1 MEAPKLIISGLS
13 SLDEEQLKE
22 ALGDEV
28 EFDEP
33 EVPEGT
39 LAEPATITAIVTLSA
54 MAISALAVYLNKT
67 RRRYLLEKAVK
78 VVYPDGRIEEVT
90 LKVEASSS
98 EEAKTQLAAELAKL
112 ANQPAA

>member
-13 SLDEEQLKE
+13 SLDEEEMKE
-22 ALGDEV
+22 SLGDAV

-33 EVPEGT
+33 QVPEGT
-39 LAEPATITAIVTLSA
+39 VAEPATITAVVTLTA
-54 MAISALAVYLNKT
+54 MAISALAVYFNKT

-78 VVYPDGRIEEVT
+78 IVHPDGRIEETT
-90 LKVEASSS
+90 LRIEASSS
-98 EEAKTQLAAELAKL
+98 EEAKAQLAAELTKL